1 MKEQNQIIIYQT
13 SDGKSQ
19 LHVSLQDDT
28 IWLTQKQLSE
38 LFQTTIPNINMHL
51 KNIFEEGEQLEK
63 ATIKE
68 SLIVQ
73 LEGKR
78 KVNRKQIVYNLEV
91 IISIGY
97 RVNSIRATQ
106 FRQWATQI
114 LKDYLIK
121 GYAINEKRLAQ
132 KEQEVQILKN
142 GIQILS
148 RAIEEKTADNEWLA
162 TFTKGL
168 SLLDDYDHEQLD
180 TKGLTTKAAVYPS
193 KSEYQELINEM
204 LDEFDSDVFG
214 KAKDKSFESSLAQIE
229 KGFGDKD
236 FYPTLEEKATML
248 LYLIVKNHS
257 FVDGNKRIAAA
268 CFLKFLQQNNML
280 FNTQQQPIIGND
292 TLASL
297 TLFIAVSKPEEM
309 ETVRRLVISVLNRNK
324 YNKGK
329 D

>member
-1 MKEQNQIIIYQT
+1 MKEQNQIVIYQT
-13 SDGKSQ
+13 NDGKSQ

-114 LKDYLIK
+114 LKDYLVK
-121 GYAINEKRLAQ
+121 GYSINEKRLAQ

-142 GIQILS
+142 GIQILN
-148 RAIEEKTADNEWLA
+148 RAIEEKTADNKWLA
-162 TFTKGL
+162 AFAKGL

-180 TKGLTTKAAVYPS
+180 TKGLTTKAAVYPT
-193 KSEYQELINEM
+193 KVDYQELINEM

-214 KAKDKSFESSLAQIE
+214 RTKDQSFESSLAQIE

-236 FYPTLEEKATML
+236 FYPTLEEKAAML
-248 LYLIVKNHS
+248 LYLIVKN
-257 FVDGNKRIAAA
+257 D
-268 CFLKFLQQNNML
+268 Q
-280 FNTQQQPIIGND
+280 IIKNIE
-292 TLASL
+292 S
-297 TLFIAVSKPEEM
+297 
-309 ETVRRLVISVLNRNK
+309 
-324 YNKGK
+324 
-329 D
+329 